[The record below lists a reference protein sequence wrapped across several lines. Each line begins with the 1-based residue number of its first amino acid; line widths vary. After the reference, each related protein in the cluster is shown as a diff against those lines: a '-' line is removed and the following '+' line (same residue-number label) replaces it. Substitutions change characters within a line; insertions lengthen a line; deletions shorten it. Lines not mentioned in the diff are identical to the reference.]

1 MPKFSF
7 TNTTLIAFCGLILLA
22 SPLMADPPAGKGNPG
37 KDNKEKQEDRK
48 DLENAIDLLGLVAAG
63 ISATDARRIAVDY
76 RYTGYKPL
84 PPGIRKNLARGK
96 PLPPG
101 IAKTRMPSGL
111 VDHLPVHAGYEWQ
124 IAGIDLI
131 LVAVAGYIIADV
143 LHDVF
148 R

>member
-1 MPKFSF
+1 MPKLSF
-7 TNTTLIAFCGLILLA
+7 TRTTLIALCGLMLVA
-22 SPLMADPPAGKGNPG
+22 PPLMADPPAGKGNPG
-37 KDNKEKQEDRK
+37 KEKQKDRQ
-48 DLENAIDLLGLVAAG
+48 DLENAVDLVGLVAVG
-63 ISATDARRIAVDY
+63 ISATDARNIAVKY
-76 RYTGYKPL
+76 SYTSYKPL

-111 VDHLPVHAGYEWQ
+111 IAQLPVHVGYEWQ

-131 LVAVAGYIIADV
+131 LVSIAGHIIADV

-148 R
+148 L

>member
-7 TNTTLIAFCGLILLA
+7 TRTTLVTLCGLMLA
-22 SPLMADPPAGKGNPG
+22 ASSLMADPPAGKGNPG
-37 KDNKEKQEDRK
+37 KEKQEDRHHY
-48 DLENAIDLLGLVAAG
+48 ENSIDLVGLVAAG
-63 ISATDARRIAVDY
+63 ISVTDARRIAVDY

-111 VDHLPVHAGYEWQ
+111 IAQLPIHVGYEWQ

-131 LVAVAGYIIADV
+131 LVSLAGYIIADV

>member
-7 TNTTLIAFCGLILLA
+7 TRTTLVTLCGLMLVA

-37 KDNKEKQEDRK
+37 KAKQEDRR
-48 DLENAIDLLGLVAAG
+48 DLENAIDLVGLVAAG
-63 ISATDARRIAVDY
+63 ISVTDARRIAVDY

-111 VDHLPVHAGYEWQ
+111 IAQLPIHIGYEWQ

-131 LVAVAGYIIADV
+131 LVSLAGHIIADV

>member
-7 TNTTLIAFCGLILLA
+7 TRTTLIALCGLMLAA

-37 KDNKEKQEDRK
+37 KEKQGDRK
-48 DLENAIDLLGLVAAG
+48 DLENAIDLVVLVAAG

-101 IAKTRMPSGL
+101 IAKTRMPSAL
-111 VDHLPVHAGYEWQ
+111 IAQLPIHTGYEWQ

-131 LVAVAGYIIADV
+131 LVSLAGHIIADV

-148 R
+148 M